1 MPFPG
6 HAHLVAVSDFAHR
19 PNNNHRDEAR
29 LGTAATAA
37 ETRDPRA
44 RCSSERT
51 RQLTPSQARRE
62 ISDISEMATAA
73 SLRARKDQIVQQ
85 YKENLD
91 LVRQIQKQAVQEVV
105 NSLHPEVAGPRPD
118 DEAGTGGDAA
128 SASADVDARAAT
140 TALLRD
146 TGMPYRIKPF
156 RQRHTNIRLTLDFTF
171 RAVTVFRFC
180 RRARFSPAAALKL
193 LHATC
198 QWRLTSGLLQ
208 LTPASIS
215 SLYLTKP
222 LFFFHPDLY
231 DRFGRPCAILNLKH
245 VQRTEDGNLDA
256 LKDYVRFGWE
266 VARRY
271 LSDLSRSAASAQ
283 DPTLQMVVI
292 VDLDQAGMSNLVLS
306 LPPLTTCNVG

>member
-1 MPFPG
+1 
-6 HAHLVAVSDFAHR
+6 
-19 PNNNHRDEAR
+19 
-29 LGTAATAA
+29 
-37 ETRDPRA
+37 
-44 RCSSERT
+44 
-51 RQLTPSQARRE
+51 
-62 ISDISEMATAA
+62 MATAA

-91 LVRQIQKQAVQEVV
+91 LVRQVQKQAVQEVV
-105 NSLHPEVAGPRPD
+105 NSLHPVAGPRQD
-118 DEAGTGGDAA
+118 DEAGAQDAA
-128 SASADVDARAAT
+128 STGAPDEDARAAT

-146 TGMPYRIKPF
+146 TGMLPHPCL
-156 RQRHTNIRLTLDFTF
+156 QPGPTTTDLCPL

-180 RRARFSPAAALKL
+180 RRARFSPAAALNL

-198 QWRLTSGLLQ
+198 QWRLASGLLQ

-271 LSDLSRSAASAQ
+271 LSDLSRGAASAQ

-292 VDLDQAGMSNLVLS
+292 VDLDQAGMSNLVLYS
-306 LPPLTTCNVG
+306 PRSYEPSRKNQS